1 VATILELGYNY
12 VPPLMGFE
20 HKTKM
25 LSEVPVAAALLGPVV
40 GFGAA
45 RAVTSHYAI
54 MVSNISSLF
63 VAGPPVVAALG
74 EQVTK
79 EELGGAHIHG
89 ANGSVDEVVE
99 SEEEALAKIS
109 RFLSFLP
116 SNAWEL
122 PPVRPSADGP
132 QRRAPEL
139 NGIIPRNRRA
149 VFDVRRMLA
158 LILDQDTP
166 FFEIGGGWGKSLVTG
181 LARLDGR
188 AVAVLA
194 SDSAHNGGALSADA
208 CRKLSRFVRLADTFH
223 LPVVS
228 FVDQPG
234 FAVGTAAEAQS
245 TIRAGA
251 NAIAALYRSLSLHTL
266 PYTGLFH
273 FILGPTQHSCIP
285 HQVLGLFLG
294 LV

>member
-1 VATILELGYNY
+1 
-12 VPPLMGFE
+12 
-20 HKTKM
+20 
-25 LSEVPVAAALLGPVV
+25 
-40 GFGAA
+40 
-45 RAVTSHYAI
+45 
-54 MVSNISSLF
+54 
-63 VAGPPVVAALG
+63 
-74 EQVTK
+74 
-79 EELGGAHIHG
+79 
-89 ANGSVDEVVE
+89 
-99 SEEEALAKIS
+99 
-109 RFLSFLP
+109 
-116 SNAWEL
+116 
-122 PPVRPSADGP
+122 
-132 QRRAPEL
+132 
-139 NGIIPRNRRA
+139 
-149 VFDVRRMLA
+149 MLA

-273 FILGPTQHSCIP
+273 FILGPT
-285 HQVLGLFLG
+285 
-294 LV
+294 

>member
-89 ANGSVDEVVE
+89 ANGSVDEAVE
-99 SEEEALAKIS
+99 SEEEVFGKIS

-122 PPVRPSADGP
+122 RGEIIFHILRPFRTSLAKSRQTNLTSLRPKTRHRGWCIKW
-132 QRRAPEL
+132 RR
-139 NGIIPRNRRA
+139 R
-149 VFDVRRMLA
+149 
-158 LILDQDTP
+158 T
-166 FFEIGGGWGKSLVTG
+166 
-181 LARLDGR
+181 
-188 AVAVLA
+188 
-194 SDSAHNGGALSADA
+194 
-208 CRKLSRFVRLADTFH
+208 
-223 LPVVS
+223 
-228 FVDQPG
+228 
-234 FAVGTAAEAQS
+234 
-245 TIRAGA
+245 
-251 NAIAALYRSLSLHTL
+251 
-266 PYTGLFH
+266 
-273 FILGPTQHSCIP
+273 
-285 HQVLGLFLG
+285 
-294 LV
+294 